1 MTLKKKMCKP
11 KNISEKAQLLKGL
24 SSSWFE
30 ITEEERAFRIK
41 RYSEKGKLECDRIF
55 TSDTDF
61 DINKDYKFT
70 YISHCKECNIIQNG
84 TVITFKTT
92 DYEY

>member
-11 KNISEKAQLLKGL
+11 KNMSEKAQLLKGL

-30 ITEEERAFRIK
+30 ITEEEGVFRIK

-55 TSDTDF
+55 TADTDF

-84 TVITFKTT
+84 TIITFKTT

>member
-30 ITEEERAFRIK
+30 ISEEERVFRIK

-55 TSDTDF
+55 TPDREF
-61 DINKDYKFT
+61 DINKDYEFT
-70 YISHCKECNIIQNG
+70 YISHCKECKIIQNEI
-84 TVITFKTT
+84 TITFKTT

>member
-1 MTLKKKMCKP
+1 MCKP

-24 SSSWFE
+24 YSSWFE
-30 ITEEERAFRIK
+30 ITEEEREFRIK

-55 TSDTDF
+55 TTDTDF

-84 TVITFKTT
+84 TIITFKTT

>member
-1 MTLKKKMCKP
+1 MCKP

-30 ITEEERAFRIK
+30 ISEEDGKVFRIK

-55 TSDTDF
+55 TADTDF

-84 TVITFKTT
+84 TIITFKTT

>member
-1 MTLKKKMCKP
+1 MTLKKKMYKP
-11 KNISEKAQLLKGL
+11 KNISDTAQLLKGL

-30 ITEEERAFRIK
+30 ITEEDKVFRIK

-55 TSDTDF
+55 TPDGEF
-61 DINKDYKFT
+61 DINKDYEFT
-70 YISHCKECNIIQNG
+70 YISHCKECKIIQSG
-84 TVITFKTT
+84 IIITFKTT

>member
-1 MTLKKKMCKP
+1 MCKP

-30 ITEEERAFRIK
+30 ITEEGRVFRIK

-55 TSDTDF
+55 TPDREF
-61 DINKDYKFT
+61 DINKDYEFT
-70 YISHCKECNIIQNG
+70 YISHCKECKIIQNG
-84 TVITFKTT
+84 ITITFKTT

>member
-30 ITEEERAFRIK
+30 ITEEERVFRIK

-55 TSDTDF
+55 TPDGEF
-61 DINKDYKFT
+61 DINIDYEFT
-70 YISHCKECNIIQNG
+70 YISHCKECKIIQNG
-84 TVITFKTT
+84 IIITFKTT